1 MGGTIL
7 AAFVVIAI
15 FGAMGLVMVLLWRRM
30 KRVSAHVA
38 NESRR
43 TRVARPG
50 IEDADGRGYDVNED
64 LIRQGAAARENPWHI
79 N

>member
-7 AAFVVIAI
+7 AAFVVIAL
-15 FGAMGLVMVLLWRRM
+15 FGAMALVMMLLWRRM

-38 NESRR
+38 DEGRR

-64 LIRQGAAARENPWHI
+64 LLSQGAAARENRWHI
-79 N
+79 T